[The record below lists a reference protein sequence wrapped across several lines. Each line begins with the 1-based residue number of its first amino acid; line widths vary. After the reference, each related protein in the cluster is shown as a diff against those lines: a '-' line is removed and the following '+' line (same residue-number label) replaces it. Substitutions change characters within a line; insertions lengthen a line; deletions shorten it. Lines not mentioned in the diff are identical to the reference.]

1 MNNAGREK
9 NDVEDNTSTQDSKE
23 DAVVDFRLDEDL
35 IKNNDKV
42 SKNDEEIVEEEKVIW
57 L

>member
-1 MNNAGREK
+1 MNNADREK

-35 IKNNDKV
+35 IKNKDKV

>member
-35 IKNNDKV
+35 IKNKDKV
-42 SKNDEEIVEEEKVIW
+42 SKNDEEIVEEEKVI
-57 L
+57 